1 MKERRINNKK
11 NIYKDN
17 LPANFIWLIKYPVYC
32 LLILIAFIIPGCKD
46 NGENI
51 VDPFNNS
58 EPINI
63 SGPAKDITQ
72 FELILEKLRRNYRI
86 PAFSA
91 AITKDGKIVWAQGFG
106 YAYIETGKKATPS
119 TSYHLASLTK
129 TFAST
134 IVMQLV
140 EEGLVNLDDPVS
152 KYGITLESQ
161 GTVLVKHI
169 FSHTSEGIPGTYFRY
184 NGGRFGMLDYV
195 ISGATNKSFCELLN
209 ERIISVLNLQNTA
222 PNILASNNCMLRT
235 AEEKINFAKN
245 LAEGY
250 ASDGTTVEGYPTYFG
265 TAAGLISSVLDVAK
279 YSIAID
285 NNVFLKPET
294 KELAFSPFISN
305 SGEELPYGLG
315 WFIYKESGLRIIWHY
330 GYWTANSS
338 LIIKVPDKKLAF
350 VILANSD
357 KLSSASNNIGI
368 DGNLRRSI
376 VAGEFLDAFV
386 FGNAA
391 LPDIPYSD

>member
-1 MKERRINNKK
+1 METFCLYHKKDNRNKK
-11 NIYKDN
+11 RFEFF
-17 LPANFIWLIKYPVYC
+17 AGLINKLIFT
-32 LLILIAFIIPGCKD
+32 LLLSAASFIPGCKD
-46 NGENI
+46 TGESI
-51 VDPFNNS
+51 VDPFDDS

-63 SGPAKDITQ
+63 SGPAKDIVQ
-72 FELILEKLRRNYRI
+72 FELILEKLRRNYKI

-91 AITKDGKIVWAQGFG
+91 AITRDGKIVWAKGFG
-106 YAYIETGKKATPS
+106 YANIENNTKATPS

-134 IVMQLV
+134 IVLQLV
-140 EEGLVNLDDPVS
+140 EKGLVNLDDPVS
-152 KYGITLESQ
+152 KYGINLESQ
-161 GTVLVKHI
+161 GTILVKHI
-169 FSHTSEGIPGTYFRY
+169 FSHTSEGVPGTYFRY
-184 NGGRFGMLDYV
+184 NGGRFGLLDNV
-195 ISGATNKSFCELLN
+195 ISGATSRSFCELLN
-209 ERIISVLNLQNTA
+209 ERIISVLNLHNTA
-222 PNILASNNCMLRT
+222 PNILASNNCMLVT
-235 AEEKINFAKN
+235 VEEKIKFAKN

-265 TAAGLISSVLDVAK
+265 TAAGLISSALDVAK

-294 KELAFSPFISN
+294 TELAFTPFSSN
-305 SGEELPYGLG
+305 SGEELPYGFG
-315 WFIYKESGLRIIWHY
+315 WFIYKESGQKIIWHY

-338 LIIKVPDKKLAF
+338 LIIKVPEKKLTF

-357 KLSSASNNIGI
+357 KLSSASNHIGI

-386 FGNAA
+386 FGSAV
-391 LPDIPYSD
+391 LPDIPYNE